1 MRTSSSVIL
10 ALALLAG
17 GVTSFNAPV
26 RTVRLATSPSWLAR
40 PQTLPRLHAEG
51 DDAEAPA
58 EPDFEAAAAS
68 TATGEKTPIDAIE
81 VNSEV
86 EGTVKGVSDFGAFVD
101 FGAVTDGLVH
111 KSQLSDDF
119 VDNPADV
126 VQIGQKVTVRVI
138 RVDAEKNQVS
148 LSMKSKAAGKSG
160 NRRDR
165 SSPDL
170 KKYEAMEE
178 QVVLSGTVK
187 TIAAYGAFVE
197 LEGGVTGLVHISQ
210 LTEGRVDNV
219 ESAVSVGDAVK
230 VRVLSVSD
238 GKLSLTMK
246 EYKESAPKADFK
258 PRDRGNRNA
267 RIDDIWSD
275 STEPEWQKY
284 LEEATEGFDNV
295 LELKL

>member
-1 MRTSSSVIL
+1 VPVAV
-10 ALALLAG
+10 ALAFMVG
-17 GVTSFNAPV
+17 GVTSFGVHYHV
-26 RTVRLATSPSWLAR
+26 RFATKGSMRLQSMPYLR
-40 PQTLPRLHAEG
+40 AEG
-51 DDAEAPA
+51 EAVEEGL
-58 EPDFEAAAAS
+58 EPDIEAAAAAS
-68 TATGEKTPIDAIE
+68 ATEKTPIDAIE
-81 VNSEV
+81 VNSQV
-86 EGTVKGVSDFGAFVD
+86 EGTIKGVSDFGAFVD

-119 VDNPADV
+119 VDKPADV
-126 VQIGQKVTVRVI
+126 VAVGQKVMVRVI
-138 RVDAEKNQVS
+138 RVDIEKNQVS

-160 NRRDR
+160 GRRDR
-165 SSPDL
+165 STPDL
-170 KKYEAMEE
+170 KKYDMVED
-178 QVVLSGTVK
+178 QTILSGTVK

-197 LEGGVTGLVHISQ
+197 MEDGVTGLVHISQ
-210 LTEGRVDNV
+210 LTEGRVDDV

-246 EYKESAPKADFK
+246 EYKESTPKADFK

>member
-1 MRTSSSVIL
+1 MAFMV
-10 ALALLAG
+10 G
-17 GVTSFNAPV
+17 GVTSFGVHCQV
-26 RTVRLATSPSWLAR
+26 RFAKTGWMR
-40 PQTLPRLHAEG
+40 PQSVPALQAEVEA
-51 DDAEAPA
+51 AEEAS
-58 EPDFEAAAAS
+58 EPDFEAAAAAS
-68 TATGEKTPIDAIE
+68 ATEKTPIDAIE
-81 VNSEV
+81 VNSQV
-86 EGTVKGVSDFGAFVD
+86 EGTIKGVSDFGAFVD

-119 VDNPADV
+119 VDKPADV
-126 VQIGQKVTVRVI
+126 VEVGQKVTVRVI
-138 RVDAEKNQVS
+138 RVDIEKNQVS

-160 NRRDR
+160 SRRDR

-170 KKYEAMEE
+170 KKYEMTEE
-178 QVVLSGTVK
+178 QAILSGTVK

-197 LEGGVTGLVHISQ
+197 MEDGVTGLVHISQ
-210 LTEGRVDNV
+210 LTEGRVDDV

-267 RIDDIWSD
+267 RIDDIWAD

-284 LEEATEGFDNV
+284 LEEASEGFDNI
-295 LELKL
+295 LELKI